1 MTDDKRTKNEFI
13 KEGSRQLRGTI
24 AEGLAD
30 VSTGAISEDD
40 SQLT

>member
-1 MTDDKRTKNEFI
+1 MTDDKRTKNEII

-30 VSTGAISEDD
+30 VVDRRHLRG
-40 SQLT
+40 